1 MRLFGGDRMTAVFSS
16 LGVEEDLPIEHRMLS
31 NAIETAQ
38 KRVEG
43 RNFSIRKHVLE
54 YDDVMNKQREV
65 IYGQRRKVLEGEDLH
80 GHFQKMI
87 QQLMRE
93 TMLDFCAGLPNSA
106 DWDIA
111 AIQAKIADLFGE
123 LPALRQLS
131 NARMGLDAEK
141 LTNELTEEAL
151 ARYENRAEEIG
162 SADLMRDAERFVLL
176 RTVDSK
182 WMDHIDAMD
191 DLRDSIGMRGYAQH
205 DPVAEYRKEGFTMFE
220 AMNQAIQEDAVR
232 LMMRARFSQ
241 ETVTRRQS
249 VVKNLAEGHGAAE
262 SAVENAKQ
270 ANVQSDS
277 AQSGHA
283 PAKSGTASVSG
294 KVPRPGQAARA
305 SAPANGGQTGPATP
319 AKRDKAKVG
328 RNDPCPC
335 GSGKKYKN
343 CHGRQEA

>member
-1 MRLFGGDRMTAVFSS
+1 M
-16 LGVEEDLPIEHRMLS
+16 
-31 NAIETAQ
+31 
-38 KRVEG
+38 EG

-80 GHFQKMI
+80 THFQKMV

-111 AIQAKIADLFGE
+111 AIQAKIADLFGD
-123 LPALRQLS
+123 LTALQQLS
-131 NARMGLDAEK
+131 NARTGLDAEK
-141 LTNELTEEAL
+141 LTADLSDEAL
-151 ARYENRAEEIG
+151 ARYENRADEIG
-162 SADLMRDAERFVLL
+162 SPDLMRDAERFVLL

-205 DPVAEYRKEGFTMFE
+205 DPVVEYRKEGFTMFE
-220 AMNQAIQEDAVR
+220 AMNQAIQEDSVR
-232 LMMRARFSQ
+232 LMMRARFNQ

-249 VVKNLAEGHGAAE
+249 VAKNLAEGYGAGE
-262 SAVENAKQ
+262 SAVERAGAENPKPANAKQ
-270 ANVQSDS
+270 AASGSKSLRPGAGSRS
-277 AQSGHA
+277 AAMAGKGPGPAA
-283 PAKSGTASVSG
+283 PA
-294 KVPRPGQAARA
+294 Q
-305 SAPANGGQTGPATP
+305 
-319 AKRDKAKVG
+319 RDKAKVG

-343 CHGRQEA
+343 CHGKQEN